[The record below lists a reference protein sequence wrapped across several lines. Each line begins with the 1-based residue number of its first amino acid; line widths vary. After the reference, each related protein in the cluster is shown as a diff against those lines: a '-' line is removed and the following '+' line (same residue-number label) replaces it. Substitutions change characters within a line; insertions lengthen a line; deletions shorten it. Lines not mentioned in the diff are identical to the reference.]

1 MSDIQNYIIP
11 TFEIQ
16 DLDRQEQEEY
26 EVAEEA
32 FNQIDLNEV
41 DFNALDQSFERID
54 HILSMYETIKTFGV
68 DRSFVALENFHGEFT
83 RDFHIRLPSV
93 EMMNPVGDP
102 TDQMSVVCLE
112 KLGGLIGGIWS
123 FVKKVAVGIY
133 RFIKKIVLGV
143 WHFLFGNGEK
153 QMAAY
158 EKAVKAKKITAEGVR
173 KGLQKYMK
181 SHPKAT
187 YVNGATLKSTYG
199 NYSHDIPDLMV
210 RIIERMQPAMQAIL
224 RMKNVQQAQAA
235 ISDIEES
242 LNAARKRIRENIQV
256 KPQKSPISGLQLSD
270 MLSAIDIY
278 KSLKTLESRGDDAVK
293 VAEVGGENLQ
303 KIAKEQ
309 SASEAEARIGSSV
322 AKLFQKYAEVVKY
335 LVGALQK
342 CGQNCLHTAKLVYV
356 CGTGGKKEIKNVD
369 EQKVE
374 ASYEKSKD
382 QEQTEAE

>member
-1 MSDIQNYIIP
+1 MSDIQNYLIP

-16 DLDRQEQEEY
+16 DLDMQDQEEY
-26 EVAEEA
+26 EAAEEA
-32 FNQIDLNEV
+32 FNSIDLNEV
-41 DFNALDQSFERID
+41 DFNALDRSFERID

-83 RDFHIRLPSV
+83 RDFHVRLPSV

-112 KLGGLIGGIWS
+112 KLGGLIGGIWN

-187 YVNGATLKSTYG
+187 YVNGATLKSAYG

-210 RIIERMQPAMQAIL
+210 RIIQKMQPAIQAIL

-242 LNAARKRIRENIQV
+242 LNLARKRIRENIQV

-278 KSLKTLESRGDDAVK
+278 KSLKTLESKGNDAVK

-322 AKLFQKYAEVVKY
+322 AKLFQKYAEVIKY

-342 CGQNCLHTAKLVYV
+342 CGQNCLHTAKLVYI

>member
-16 DLDRQEQEEY
+16 DLDIQEQEEY
-26 EVAEEA
+26 EAAEEA
-32 FNQIDLNEV
+32 FNQIDFNEV
-41 DFNALDQSFERID
+41 DFNALDRSFERID

-102 TDQMSVVCLE
+102 TDQMSIVCLE
-112 KLGGLIGGIWS
+112 KLGGLIGGIWN

-173 KGLQKYMK
+173 KGLQRYMK

-187 YVNGATLKSTYG
+187 YVNGATLKSAYG

-224 RMKNVQQAQAA
+224 RMKNVQQAKAA

>member
-1 MSDIQNYIIP
+1 MSDMQNYIIP

-16 DLDRQEQEEY
+16 DLDRQDQEEY
-26 EVAEEA
+26 EIAEEA
-32 FNQIDLNEV
+32 FNNIDFNEI
-41 DFNALDQSFERID
+41 DFNALDRNFERID
-54 HILSMYETIKTFGV
+54 HIFTMYETIKTFGV

-102 TDQMSVVCLE
+102 TDQLSVVCLE
-112 KLGGLIGGIWS
+112 KLGGLVGGIWN

-153 QMAAY
+153 QMEAY

-199 NYSHDIPDLMV
+199 NYSRDIPASVTKIIDIMEKFVQLV
-210 RIIERMQPAMQAIL
+210 LQSNIDQRI
-224 RMKNVQQAQAA
+224 KNEFANL
-235 ISDIEES
+235 ENS
-242 LNAARKRIRENIQV
+242 LNLEHKHIKEYTQA
-256 KPQKSPISGLQLSD
+256 KPKKSPISGLQLSD
-270 MLSAIDIY
+270 MISAIEIY
-278 KSLKTLESRGDDAVK
+278 KSLKVIESRGKDAI
-293 VAEVGGENLQ
+293 
-303 KIAKEQ
+303 KIADAGNNHLQRMAKDK
-309 SASEAEARIGSSV
+309 SASEDEARFCSSA
-322 AKLFQKYAEVVKY
+322 AKFFQKYAEVTKSM
-335 LVGALQK
+335 VGAIQK
-342 CGQNCLHTAKLVYV
+342 CGQNCLHTAKLVYI
-356 CGTGGKKEIKNVD
+356 CGTGGKKETDNVD
-369 EQKVE
+369 EKKVE

-382 QEQTEAE
+382 QDQTEAE